1 MPAKP
6 ELYTRPSSM
15 EPLLPAS
22 RLPELAELSCEI
34 WRRSNRLLEQIP
46 SHGCR
51 IAIAHLVC
59 GMNSYYSNLIEGH
72 KTLPRDIESALRR
85 DFSKKPAERDNQHL
99 AAAHIDVEK
108 LMRERLRA
116 EPELSIHSA
125 DFICWLHREF
135 YQRLPE
141 DLQFTESMT
150 GKRERMQPGVLRDHE
165 VIVGG
170 HQPPF
175 SGALEAFMQRFEKF
189 YGDKALPATNQL
201 IALAAGH
208 HRLAWIHP
216 FGDGNGRV
224 IRLHSHA
231 WLIRCQADAAGLWTI
246 SRGLARQR
254 QAYYQHLQ
262 AADHQRQGDLDGRGN
277 LTDRGLAAFCLFFL
291 RGMLDQ
297 IEFMSGLLQLPV
309 LWSRMEA
316 HLHLHHAAWGRKKI
330 EQAASVLREG
340 LIVDEIERGRV
351 SRLAGISDTTARGL
365 IHLLVDEGLMTSSTP
380 KGPLRLVFDSK
391 VLESYFPKL
400 YQDLPVDTP

>member
-1 MPAKP
+1 MPAKI

-22 RLPELAELSCEI
+22 SLPELAELSCEI
-34 WRRSNRLLEQIP
+34 LRRSNRLLEQIP

-51 IAIAHLVC
+51 RAIAELVC

-85 DFSKKPAERDNQHL
+85 DFSSKPAERDNQHL
-99 AAAHIDVEK
+99 AAAHVEVER
-108 LMRERLRA
+108 LMRKRLQH

-125 DFICWLHREF
+125 EFIGWLHREF

-141 DLQFTESMT
+141 GLQCTESVS
-150 GKRERMQPGVLRDHE
+150 GKRQHMEPGVWRNHE

-175 SGALEAFMQRFEKF
+175 SGALKSFMQRFEQF
-189 YGDKALPATNQL
+189 YDDETLPATSQL
-201 IALAAGH
+201 IAMAAGH

-224 IRLHSHA
+224 TRLHSHA
-231 WLIRCQADAAGLWTI
+231 WLMRCQVDAMGLWTI

-254 QAYYQHLQ
+254 KEYYRHLQ
-262 AADHQRQGDLDGRGN
+262 AADQQRSGDLDGRGN
-277 LTDRGLAAFCLFFL
+277 LSDRGLAQFCRFFL
-291 RGMLDQ
+291 RSMLDQ
-297 IEFMSGLLQLPV
+297 IEFMSGLLQLPT
-309 LWSRMEA
+309 LWSRMAA
-316 HLHLHHAAWGRKKI
+316 HLHLHHPHWGVKKR
-330 EQAASVLREG
+330 EQAAAVLREG
-340 LIVDEIERGRV
+340 LIVDAIERGRV
-351 SRLAGISDTTARGL
+351 SQLAGVSDTTARGL
-365 IHLLVDEGLMTSSTP
+365 IHLLVNEGLMTSTTP

-391 VLESYFPKL
+391 VLETYFPKL
-400 YQDLPVDTP
+400 YQDLPLNTH